1 MNILEEI
8 KKRVLI
14 LDGAMGTEIMKRT
27 GNSDIGCPEL
37 LNIENKE
44 LIMTIHTSYIEAG
57 ADIIETNSF
66 GANRIKLKDY
76 GFENRVEEFN
86 IRSVDIVKE
95 AIKKSGKNVFI
106 AGSIGPI
113 GKLISPLGEL
123 SEQEVY
129 DNYYEQVKALSKG
142 GVDFILI
149 ETQIDILEAKIG
161 LRAAKDAS
169 KLPVAISIS
178 YPIEPNLTLTGT
190 TPSIAAATF
199 NSTNAD
205 IFGINCG
212 GHPKDFIGFV
222 KEIKKYSDKPLIV
235 YANAGIPEKKD
246 GKVVFP
252 MKPEEYINYVDSF
265 YEAGVNIV
273 GGCCGTNPE
282 HIRIIAKKY
291 RGRAPKHTKRE
302 NNNTILTSR
311 NKIFEAGTELNFK
324 IIGENINPF
333 GKKKL
338 LKELKE
344 EKLNIVRNLARKQEE
359 AGADALDINFG
370 RTGDKKPEF
379 YADAIRQIQGISQL
393 PLLIDNNKIPSI
405 ELALRVYGG
414 KPFINS
420 ITGDPESYE
429 KLFPLAVKYG
439 AGAILLA
446 LNEKGIPETAEE
458 RVKIIENLYKKA
470 IDYGFKNED
479 IIVDPIVLTIST
491 SQKNGEE
498 TIKAIKM
505 IKSMGLNT
513 VIGLSNFS
521 FGLPGRALLNRTFLA
536 NAIFNGLDSAILNPL
551 DKEMINIIKASDAIS
566 GRDKGL
572 SNFVSI
578 FRDIEMEIEDKREE
592 QKKELSEKEKLYN
605 SIIEGEKEIARKLT
619 LKLIQEGNEPLKV
632 LEEILS
638 PALKKVGDYYE
649 KKIYFLPQLILSA
662 EAMEEASS
670 IIEKELKL
678 NSQAEKKLKIVI
690 ATVKGDLHDIGK
702 NIVALVLRN
711 YGYDVIDLGKNTP
724 AEQIIETAI
733 KKNADIIGLSALM
746 TTTMEEMGKIVKM
759 RNEKAPDKK
768 IIIGGA
774 AVSPSFAREIGADSY
789 GKDAMDTIKKI
800 EQLMD

>member
-1 MNILEEI
+1 MKILEEI

-27 GNSDIGCPEL
+27 ESSDIGCPEL
-37 LNIENKE
+37 MNIEKKE
-44 LIMTIHTSYIEAG
+44 IIIDVHKSFIEAG

-66 GANRIKLKDY
+66 GGNRIKLGDY
-76 GFENRVEEFN
+76 NLEDRVEELN
-86 IRSVDIVKE
+86 LRAVAVAKE
-95 AIKKSGKNVFI
+95 AVRQSGKQVFI

-113 GKLISPLGEL
+113 GKLIKPLGEL
-123 SEQEVY
+123 SEDEVY
-129 DNYYEQVKALSKG
+129 DNYYEQIKALSKG

-161 LRAAKDAS
+161 LRAAKDAVDI
-169 KLPVAISIS
+169 PVAISIS
-178 YPIEPNLTLTGT
+178 YPIEGGLTLTGT
-190 TPSIAAATF
+190 TPEIAAATF
-199 NSTNAD
+199 NSTDAD

-212 GHPKDFIGFV
+212 GHPREFVEFV
-222 KEIKKYSDKPLIV
+222 KQIKKYSDKPLIV

-246 GKVVFP
+246 GKISYP
-252 MKPEEYINYVDSF
+252 MKPDEYMRYVEKF
-265 YEAGVNIV
+265 YENGVNIV

-282 HIRIIAKKY
+282 HIKMIANRYKGKPPVKQT
-291 RGRAPKHTKRE
+291 RDNK
-302 NNNTILTSR
+302 NTIITSR
-311 NKIFEAGTELNFK
+311 NRAFEAGSESCFK

-338 LKELKE
+338 LRELKE
-344 EKLNIVRNLARKQEE
+344 ERLDLVRKLARKQEE

-379 YADAIRQIQGISQL
+379 YALAIKQIQGISQL
-393 PLLIDNNKIPSI
+393 PLLIDNNKTNSI
-405 ELALRVYGG
+405 ELAMKVYSG

-429 KLFPLAVKYG
+429 TLLPLARKYG

-446 LNEKGIPETAEE
+446 LNENGIPENADE
-458 RVKIIENLYKKA
+458 RVKIIEKLYKKA
-470 IDYGFKNED
+470 KDYGFKDED
-479 IIVDPIVLTIST
+479 ILVDPIVLTIST
-491 SQKNGEE
+491 SQKNGEQTIQAIK
-498 TIKAIKM
+498 TIKD
-505 IKSMGLNT
+505 MGLNT

-521 FGLPGRALLNRTFLA
+521 FGLPGRALLNRVFLA

-551 DKEMINIIKASDAIS
+551 DKEMIDIIKASDAIS

-572 SNFVSI
+572 SSFVEI
-578 FRDIEMEIEDKREE
+578 FRNTEVEIEEKPDN
-592 QKKELSEKEKLYN
+592 QNKELTDEERLN
-605 SIIEGEKEIARKLT
+605 NAIIEGEKEIAKTLT
-619 LKLIQEGNEPLKV
+619 LKLIDEGNEPLKV

-638 PALKKVGDYYE
+638 PALKKVGDFYE

-670 IIEKELKL
+670 VLEEKLKL
-678 NSQAEKKLKIVI
+678 NASAEKKVKIVI

-711 YGYDVIDLGKNTP
+711 YGYDVVDLGKNTP
-724 AEQIIETAI
+724 ADIIVDTAV
-733 KKNADIIGLSALM
+733 KGEADIIALSALM
-746 TTTMEEMGKIVKM
+746 TTTMEEMGKIVEMKNKM
-759 RNEKAPDKK
+759 APDKK
-768 IIIGGA
+768 VIIGGA
-774 AVSPSFAREIGADSY
+774 AVSPSFAREIGADAY

-800 EQLMD
+800 EILID